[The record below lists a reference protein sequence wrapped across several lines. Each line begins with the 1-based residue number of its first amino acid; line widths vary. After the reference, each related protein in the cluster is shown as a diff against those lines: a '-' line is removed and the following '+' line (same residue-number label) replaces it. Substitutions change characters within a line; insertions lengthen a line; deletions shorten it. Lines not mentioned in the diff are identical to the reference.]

1 MPIEAVIFDMDGV
14 LVDSYQPH
22 LESWRMLAEENGL
35 AITEAQF
42 AETFGRTSRDIIGRL
57 FGVTD
62 AARVAALDE
71 RKEALYR
78 DAVRG
83 NVPEM
88 AGAKALVAALHAC
101 GIKLAIGSSGPCE
114 NIVLVRDELGL
125 AEMMPTYVCGA
136 DVEHGK
142 PAPDVFLLAV
152 EKLGVAPANCAVIED
167 APAGI
172 AAANAAGMLS
182 IALTSTHDAAGLKDA
197 DVVVDA
203 LADVESALG
212 YRSDSSE

>member
-22 LESWRMLAEENGL
+22 LDSWRMLAEENAL

-57 FGVTD
+57 FGVAD
-62 AARVAALDE
+62 AARVAALDD

-78 DAVRG
+78 DIVRG
-83 NVPEM
+83 KVPEM
-88 AGAKALVAALHAC
+88 PGATALVASLHQRR
-101 GIKLAIGSSGPCE
+101 IKLAIGSSGPRE
-114 NIVLVRDELGL
+114 NILLVRDELGL
-125 AEMMPTYVCGA
+125 AELTPTYVCGA

-142 PAPDVFLLAV
+142 PAPDVFLLAA
-152 EKLGVAPANCAVIED
+152 EKMGIAPANCAVIED

-182 IALTSTHDAAGLKDA
+182 IGLTSTHEAAALGEA
-197 DVVVDA
+197 DVVVDSLPA
-203 LADVESALG
+203 VEGEL
-212 YRSDSSE
+212 R

>member
-1 MPIEAVIFDMDGV
+1 MAIEAVIFDMDGV

-35 AITEAQF
+35 SITEAQF
-42 AETFGRTSRDIIGRL
+42 SETFGRTSRDIIARL
-57 FGVTD
+57 FSVTD
-62 AARVAALDE
+62 AGRVATLDE

-88 AGAKALVAALHAC
+88 AGAKALVAALHTR
-101 GIKLAIGSSGPCE
+101 GIKLAIGSSGPRE
-114 NIVLVRDELGL
+114 NIVLVREELGL
-125 AEMMPTYVCGA
+125 AEMMPTFVCGA

-142 PAPDVFLLAV
+142 PAPDVFLLAA
-152 EKLGVAPANCAVIED
+152 EKLGVAPENCAVIED

-182 IALTSTHDAAGLKDA
+182 VGLTSTHDATALKDA

-203 LADVESALG
+203 LAEVEGAL
-212 YRSDSSE
+212 R

>member
-1 MPIEAVIFDMDGV
+1 VPIEAVIFDMDGV

-22 LESWRMLAEENGL
+22 LDSWRMLAEENAL

-57 FGVTD
+57 FGVAD
-62 AARVAALDE
+62 AARVAALDD

-78 DAVRG
+78 DIVRG
-83 NVPEM
+83 KVPEM
-88 AGAKALVAALHAC
+88 PGATALVASLHQRR
-101 GIKLAIGSSGPCE
+101 IKLAIGSSGPRE
-114 NIVLVRDELGL
+114 NILLVRDELGL
-125 AEMMPTYVCGA
+125 AELTPTYVCGA

-142 PAPDVFLLAV
+142 PAPDVFLLAA
-152 EKLGVAPANCAVIED
+152 EKMGIAPANCAVIED

-182 IALTSTHDAAGLKDA
+182 IGLTSTHEAAALGEA
-197 DVVVDA
+197 DVVVDSLPA
-203 LADVESALG
+203 VEGEL
-212 YRSDSSE
+212 R

>member
-1 MPIEAVIFDMDGV
+1 MAIEAVIFDMDGV

-22 LESWRMLAEENGL
+22 LDSWRMLAEENGL

-62 AARVAALDE
+62 AARAAALDD

-78 DAVRG
+78 DIVRG
-83 NVPEM
+83 KVPEM
-88 AGAKALVAALHAC
+88 AGAKALVSALHGR
-101 GIKLAIGSSGPCE
+101 GIKLAIGSSGPRE
-114 NIVLVRDELGL
+114 NILLVRDELGL
-125 AEMMPTYVCGA
+125 AEMMSTYVCGA

-142 PAPDVFLLAV
+142 PAPDVFLLAG
-152 EKLGVAPANCAVIED
+152 EKLGIAPAKCAVIED

-172 AAANAAGMLS
+172 TAANAAGMLS
-182 IALTSTHDAAGLKDA
+182 IGLTSTHEAAALGEA
-197 DVVVDA
+197 DVVVDS
-203 LADVESALG
+203 LAAVEGEL
-212 YRSDSSE
+212 R